1 MAELIILRHGQA
13 SFGAANYDKLSEL
26 GNVQS
31 ILAGEILKVRGWVPD
46 RVVIGGQVR
55 HRETLEGMGY
65 TNGEIEVDAGFNEYD
80 FYDLLLARY
89 NNNVPDLVLGDRK
102 IHFRTLRETVFA
114 WQEGDLPEAKESWLD
129 FTFRIENALTKATR
143 DGADKILVVSS
154 GGVIG
159 QIIADIV
166 GGPAKT
172 MMNLNLQIKNT
183 AFTKFIISGR
193 RRFLHEFNATPHLDV
208 PENAEKLTYS

>member
-1 MAELIILRHGQA
+1 M
-13 SFGAANYDKLSEL
+13 
-26 GNVQS
+26 
-31 ILAGEILKVRGWVPD
+31 
-46 RVVIGGQVR
+46 
-55 HRETLEGMGY
+55 
-65 TNGEIEVDAGFNEYD
+65 
-80 FYDLLLARY
+80 
-89 NNNVPDLVLGDRK
+89 
-102 IHFRTLRETVFA
+102 
-114 WQEGDLPEAKESWLD
+114 
-129 FTFRIENALTKATR
+129 TKATR

-183 AFTKFIISGR
+183 AFTKFIISCR

>member
-1 MAELIILRHGQA
+1 M
-13 SFGAANYDKLSEL
+13 
-26 GNVQS
+26 
-31 ILAGEILKVRGWVPD
+31 
-46 RVVIGGQVR
+46 
-55 HRETLEGMGY
+55 
-65 TNGEIEVDAGFNEYD
+65 
-80 FYDLLLARY
+80 
-89 NNNVPDLVLGDRK
+89 PDLVLGDRK

-114 WQEGDLPEAKESWLD
+114 WQEGGLPEAKESWLD

-172 MMNLNLQIKNT
+172 MINLNLQIKNT

-193 RRFLHEFNATPHLDV
+193 RRFLHEFNATHHLDV